1 MALSRQVSLQAISF
15 QKANLTQNESATRM
29 TDQKTSQ
36 DTKAPA
42 QYSKPE
48 LKDLG
53 PLKDLTRGGMSGTT
67 DGMSY
72 S

>member
-1 MALSRQVSLQAISF
+1 
-15 QKANLTQNESATRM
+15 M

-53 PLKDLTRGGMSGTT
+53 PLKDLTRAGGGPGSD
-67 DGMSY
+67 DGALGY